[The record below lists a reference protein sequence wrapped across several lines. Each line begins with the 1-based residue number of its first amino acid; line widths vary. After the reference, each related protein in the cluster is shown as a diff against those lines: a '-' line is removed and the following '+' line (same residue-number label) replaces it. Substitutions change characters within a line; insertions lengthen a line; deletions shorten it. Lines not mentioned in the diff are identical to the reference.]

1 MAADFRTTLAQ
12 VNLASPSVDLFDG
25 TAFAMAHAIF
35 EDGKDKF
42 GKSICNKSTQI
53 RKFYDEVELWNQRVQ
68 EAADP
73 AAELTKQLPYIM
85 MLRAKCAYASSK
97 KQQPLV
103 SRGFVDFIGRCL
115 DQLRANPTPNTMLHA
130 KLFFEA
136 VLAFSKQFDR

>member
-12 VNLASPSVDLFDG
+12 VNLASPSIGLFDE
-25 TAFAMAHAIF
+25 TALAIAQHISA
-35 EDGKDKF
+35 DSDRGKM
-42 GKSICNKSTQI
+42 NKSTQI

-68 EAADP
+68 EAVDP
-73 AAELTKQLPYIM
+73 DAELTKQLPYIM

-97 KQQPLV
+97 KQPLV

-115 DQLRANPTPNTMLHA
+115 DQLRANPTPTTMLHA

-136 VLAFSKQFDR
+136 VLAFGKQCEAAR